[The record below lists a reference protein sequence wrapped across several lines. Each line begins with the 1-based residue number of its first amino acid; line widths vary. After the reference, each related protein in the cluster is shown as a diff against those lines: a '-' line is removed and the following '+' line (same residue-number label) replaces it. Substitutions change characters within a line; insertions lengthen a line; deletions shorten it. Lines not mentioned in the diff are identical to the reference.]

1 MTSDRPAL
9 GAGSRRRYSAE
20 VKAQVVAQC
29 DAPGA
34 SVAKV
39 AMSHGINAN
48 VVHRW
53 RQLAREGAQATVAK
67 PSEFVPV
74 AIAAPAPVPVL
85 IRRDIEVELHRGAVT
100 MKVLWPSEAAA
111 DFAMWTRELLR

>member
-20 VKAQVVAQC
+20 LKAQVVTQC
-29 DAPGA
+29 DARGA

-53 RQLAREGAQATVAK
+53 RQLVREGGAAALVRT
-67 PSEFVPV
+67 SEFIPV
-74 AIAAPAPVPVL
+74 SLAAAAVAPAG
-85 IRRDIEVELHRGAVT
+85 DIQVQLRRGAT
-100 MKVLWPSEAAA
+100 AMTITWPVSASAE
-111 DFAMWTRELLR
+111 FAGWMRELLR